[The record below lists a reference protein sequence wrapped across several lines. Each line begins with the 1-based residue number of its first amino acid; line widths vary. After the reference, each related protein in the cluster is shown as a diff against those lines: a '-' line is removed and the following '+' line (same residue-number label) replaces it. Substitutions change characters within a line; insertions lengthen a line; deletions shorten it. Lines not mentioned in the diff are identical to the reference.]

1 MLRRD
6 REHGNNHTR
15 QNSLALGVH
24 YCSDGD
30 LSTGVTCWNNRKG
43 TTVMTPF
50 EQSNWLHLAEQA
62 SKERDP
68 EKLMSLV
75 SELNR
80 ALEENER
87 TSQRLQAREPI

>member
-1 MLRRD
+1 
-6 REHGNNHTR
+6 
-15 QNSLALGVH
+15 
-24 YCSDGD
+24 
-30 LSTGVTCWNNRKG
+30 
-43 TTVMTPF
+43 MTPF

-87 TSQRLQAREPI
+87 TSQRLQAQEPV

>member
-1 MLRRD
+1 
-6 REHGNNHTR
+6 
-15 QNSLALGVH
+15 
-24 YCSDGD
+24 
-30 LSTGVTCWNNRKG
+30 
-43 TTVMTPF
+43 MTPF
-50 EQSNWLHLAEQA
+50 EQGNWLHLAEQA

-87 TSQRLQAREPI
+87 TSQRLQAQEPI